1 MASPIDWQA
10 ARRRAAVLSPPGPRA
25 GRAEARG
32 VVTVLH
38 TAAREA
44 PEHVAEI
51 TGLTD
56 AAERAGRRP
65 VFVVDRARWSEANIA
80 LFRGLVGDLLPPTTL
95 PGAARLGGEELGI
108 MLSYLSTKVL
118 GQYDPFTAVGDDGA
132 PGYLVLVAPNIL
144 HVERELDLDA
154 IDFRRWVCL
163 HEQTHAVQ
171 FAAAP
176 WLADHLRSRMREAV
190 SSIAAP
196 DSGGRRLARTLRA
209 VVEALTTPR
218 GATPPAQALAG
229 PLIDAALTEAER
241 ERLAEI
247 VAVMSLLEGHADVVM
262 DAVGPRVL
270 PSVAR
275 IRSQFERRRQGSS
288 TLDVVVRR
296 LMGMEAKI
304 AQYRNG
310 ADFVRRVVHR
320 VGHQGLNAAW
330 TSVETLPTAREI
342 FEPDAWVRRVHG

>member
-1 MASPIDWQA
+1 MSSPIDWRA
-10 ARRRAAVLSPPGPRA
+10 ARRRAAVLAPPGPRA

-44 PEHVAEI
+44 PAHVADI
-51 TGLTD
+51 TGLDD
-56 AAERAGRRP
+56 AAATAGRRP
-65 VFVVDRARWSEANIA
+65 VYVVDRARWAEANIGM
-80 LFRGLVGDLLPPTTL
+80 FRHLVGDLLPDTRV
-95 PGAARLGGEELGI
+95 PGAARLGGEELGV

-118 GQYDPFTAVGDDGA
+118 GQFDPFTAADGSGT
-132 PGYLVLVAPNIL
+132 PGYLLLVAPNIL

-176 WLADHLRSRMREAV
+176 WLADHLRERMRESV
-190 SSIAAP
+190 SSIASP
-196 DSGGRRLARTLRA
+196 EGGGQRLTRTVRA
-209 VVEALTTPR
+209 VVDALSTPR
-218 GATPPAQALAG
+218 GSTPAAQALAG
-229 PLIDAALTEAER
+229 PLIDAVLTDDER
-241 ERLAEI
+241 ERLAEV

-275 IRSQFERRRQGSS
+275 IRSQFERRRQGTG

-296 LMGMEAKI
+296 LMGMDAKI

-310 ADFVRRVVHR
+310 AEFVRRVIHR
-320 VGHQGLNAAW
+320 VGHNGLNAVW
-330 TSVETLPTAREI
+330 TSAETLPRNTEI
-342 FEPDAWVRRVHG
+342 FDPDAWVRRVHG

>member
-1 MASPIDWQA
+1 
-10 ARRRAAVLSPPGPRA
+10 
-25 GRAEARG
+25 
-32 VVTVLH
+32 
-38 TAAREA
+38 
-44 PEHVAEI
+44 
-51 TGLTD
+51 
-56 AAERAGRRP
+56 
-65 VFVVDRARWSEANIA
+65 
-80 LFRGLVGDLLPPTTL
+80 
-95 PGAARLGGEELGI
+95 AARLGGEELGI

-209 VVEALTTPR
+209 VVEALSTPR

-288 TLDVVVRR
+288 TLDVVGGRDAADRPRELRARR
-296 LMGMEAKI
+296 L
-304 AQYRNG
+304 G
-310 ADFVRRVVHR
+310 AAGPRLSRGRSRSGGGGGPRRR
-320 VGHQGLNAAW
+320 PCGTRGPGPGLPGARRLLRWGGLPGPGRGDRLRRPPGPAA
-330 TSVETLPTAREI
+330 
-342 FEPDAWVRRVHG
+342 

>member
-1 MASPIDWQA
+1 MSSPIDWQA
-10 ARRRAAVLSPPGPRA
+10 ARRRSATLAPPGPRA

-44 PEHVAEI
+44 PEHVADI
-51 TGLTD
+51 TGLTE
-56 AAERAGRRP
+56 AAASTEARP
-65 VFVVDRARWSEANIA
+65 VYVVDRARWAEANIA
-80 LFRGLVGDLLPPTTL
+80 MFRHLVGDLLPPTTL
-95 PGAARLGGEELGI
+95 PGAARLGGEELGV

-118 GQYDPFTAVGDDGA
+118 GQFDPFTRPAGHTA
-132 PGYLVLVAPNIL
+132 PGYLLLVAPNIL

-176 WLADHLRSRMREAV
+176 WLAGHLQERMRETV
-190 SSIAAP
+190 TTIASP
-196 DSGGRRLARTLRA
+196 EGGGQRLARTLRA
-209 VVEALTTPR
+209 VVDVLGSPR
-218 GATPPAQALAG
+218 GETPTTQALAG
-229 PLIDAALTEAER
+229 PLVDAVLTEDER
-241 ERLAEI
+241 VRLAEI

-275 IRSQFERRRQGSS
+275 IRSQFERRRQGTG
-288 TLDVVVRR
+288 TLDVLVRR
-296 LMGMEAKI
+296 LMGMDAKI
-304 AQYRNG
+304 AQYRHG
-310 ADFVRRVVHR
+310 AGFVRAVVHR
-320 VGHQGLNAAW
+320 VGHNGLNAVW
-330 TSVETLPTAREI
+330 TSPEHLPTAAEI
-342 FEPDAWVRRVHG
+342 ADPDAWVRRVHG